1 MNTFQMAMYTS
12 ELLAKHSVSVEHN
25 PQVMEAVGT
34 TSMANVDRISNKR
47 FFEAKA
53 GPNYQMSPKVSSVP
67 YLIGI
72 EGDKLTMMTYEPG
85 FKKFRAE
92 SWAFGTGRALN
103 ATRLQDFRSEIS
115 NINRSRF
122 TQGLDLDNMVITN
135 LKGEPMGRDNLKR
148 TLRHGAIL
156 PLSSRKGVFMPNFGI
171 SPNYFSIEYEGRFQK
186 DANQISFNS
195 LTKNPVQKHFGVDI
209 TNMMSYDMGSSSTSY
224 KAYYDGSIESR
235 PRRNPQEV
243 VLGATPQSNL
253 IMAADMQFAAW
264 EKEGLI
270 HPNDRIMDKS
280 AGMHISTTIPELN
293 HGNRGN
299 ASSYLNNVGL
309 ILDMMGRHADRYNSR
324 DYLGVTSEYSEG
336 RNNFRIDGN
345 TKRMEYRHPG
355 AISNSAFLANQL
367 SLVGKMTNDLVG
379 FGSDLSNFPIGQNQH
394 SSRGLIQL
402 PGTAR
407 YRTASSSGPSA
418 YSRSPLR
425 ALHED
430 TPDSEIMNDWFNSFT
445 DTIGITDPA
454 QKKFILMINRTCL
467 KSQSPSFH
475 GRRR

>member
-1 MNTFQMAMYTS
+1 MNTYEMSMYTS
-12 ELLAKHSVSVEHN
+12 ALLEKHSVHVESN
-25 PQVMEAVGT
+25 PAAFDAAST
-34 TSMANVDRISNKR
+34 TNMKNVDRLSNKR

-53 GPNYQMSPKVSSVP
+53 GLDYQMPDKVSSVP
-67 YLIGI
+67 YITGI

-92 SWAFGTGRALN
+92 SWAFGKGSALN
-103 ATRLQDFRSEIS
+103 ATRLQDFRGEIS

-122 TQGLDLDNMVITN
+122 TKGLDLDNMVITN
-135 LKGEPMGRDNLKR
+135 LKGEPLGRDNLKR

-156 PLSSRKGVFMPNFGI
+156 PLSSRKGVFMPNFGM

-186 DANQISFNS
+186 DAIDISFNS
-195 LTKNPVQKHFGVDI
+195 LTRNPVKKHFGVDI
-209 TNMMSYDMGSSSTSY
+209 ASMMSYDMGRSSTSY
-224 KAYYDGSIESR
+224 KAYYDGSIQSR
-235 PRRNPQEV
+235 PGRNPQEV

-293 HGNRGN
+293 FNNRPN
-299 ASSYLNNVGL
+299 ASSYLNSVGL
-309 ILDMMGRHADRYNSR
+309 IMDMMGRHGDRYNSQ
-324 DYLGVTSEYSEG
+324 DYLGVSGSYDEG
-336 RNNFRIDGN
+336 RNNFRMDSA

-379 FGSDLSNFPIGQNQH
+379 FGKDLDNFPIAPNRNRN
-394 SSRGLIQL
+394 SGLIQL
-402 PGTAR
+402 PGTPR
-407 YRTASSSGPSA
+407 YRRSSTSGPSA

-425 ALHED
+425 ALHEN
-430 TPDSEIMNDWFNSFT
+430 TPDSDVMRDWFNSFT
-445 DTIGITDPA
+445 DALGITDPA
-454 QKKFILMINRTCL
+454 QKKFMLMINKTCL

-475 GRRR
+475 GARR